1 MSDASG
7 NGGGALPEVVY
18 AQASPRSVGGTSMFE
33 AGGISADNVVD
44 FTSEAD
50 VQRQA
55 AEELAR
61 AGFEVL
67 QVAPTSINIA
77 GPPALYE
84 QVFGTPLHTVQRE
97 VIKPGAVVDTATF
110 VDTPDSEARG
120 FVPTGGSPL
129 AGVLEGVA
137 IEEPVYPM
145 SAQPLSP
152 NRDYW
157 SLDVPGDISMLLN
170 ADRAH
175 REGVTGAGV
184 SVVMVDSGW
193 FEHPYF
199 VRRGYRYTPAVLG
212 PSAED
217 PTVDENGHGTAESA
231 NLLAVAP
238 DVDFTM
244 VKANFVNS
252 TGAFNEAVR
261 RNPHVISCSWGSSV
275 CGPPLSAAN
284 LALTAAVSAAVAA
297 GIVVVFSAGNGH
309 AGFPGQHPDVI
320 SAGGVFVDQD
330 GSMQASN
337 YSSGFAS
344 SVFPGR
350 RCPDVSGLVGMR
362 PSAAYIMLPL
372 PPGCAIDVKL
382 SQAGAHPAGD
392 ETPAGDGWAAISG
405 TSAAAPQ
412 LAGVVALIKQ
422 AAPGL
427 TPTEV
432 RAAMTATAIDVTA
445 GSAGEVCGVAQQAQ
459 VGPDLATGHGLVD
472 AHAAVRAAVTA
483 TAGQPAPSAEPA
495 PA

>member
-7 NGGGALPEVVY
+7 NGGGGALPEVVY
-18 AQASPRSVGGTSMFE
+18 AQASPRSVGGTSLFE
-33 AGGISADNVVD
+33 AGGVSADNVVD

-55 AEELAR
+55 ADELAL

-84 QVFGTPLHTVQRE
+84 RVFGTPLHAVERE

-120 FVPTGGSPL
+120 YVSTAGTPL

-145 SAQPLSP
+145 AGAAQALSP

-157 SLDVPGDISMLLN
+157 SLDVPGDISMLVN

-175 REGVTGAGV
+175 RDGVTGAGV

-212 PSAED
+212 PSAEN

-275 CGPPLSAAN
+275 CGPPLAAAN
-284 LALTAAVSAAVAA
+284 LALAASVAAAVAA

-344 SVFPGR
+344 TVFPGR

-362 PSAAYIMLPL
+362 PAAAYIMLPL

-382 SQAGAHPAGD
+382 SQGGAHPGGD
-392 ETPAGDGWAAISG
+392 ETPATDGWAAISG

-427 TPTEV
+427 TPAEV
-432 RAAMTATAIDVTA
+432 RASMTGTAIDVTA
-445 GSAGEVCGVAQQAQ
+445 GSASPVCGVAERAG

-472 AHAAVRAAVTA
+472 AHAAVQAAVAA
-483 TAGQPAPSAEPA
+483 TAGSPAQPAPA
-495 PA
+495 